1 MHQDGVNSL
10 ALALTAAFCG
20 ANQHDHSL
28 SVRWALQGEGISI
41 IMACWSV
48 LALQGEG
55 MALCILVCSSAAAP
69 RFGAMWPRCSLVFS
83 FAPSIRWR
91 GLKNEQTIK

>member
-1 MHQDGVNSL
+1 M
-10 ALALTAAFCG
+10 
-20 ANQHDHSL
+20 
-28 SVRWALQGEGISI
+28 

-69 RFGAMWPRCSLVFS
+69 RFGAMWSRCSLVFS
-83 FAPSIRWR
+83 FAPSMPCRASHKCNYMYLMVFF
-91 GLKNEQTIK
+91 LKNGGKNT

>member
-20 ANQHDHSL
+20 ANQHDHGL
-28 SVRWALQGEGISI
+28 LV
-41 IMACWSV
+41 CW
-48 LALQGEG
+48 ALQGEG

-69 RFGAMWPRCSLVFS
+69 RFGAMWSRCSLVFS
-83 FAPSIRWR
+83 FAPSMPCRALHESNYLYLMVFI
-91 GLKNEQTIK
+91 LKKGGKNT